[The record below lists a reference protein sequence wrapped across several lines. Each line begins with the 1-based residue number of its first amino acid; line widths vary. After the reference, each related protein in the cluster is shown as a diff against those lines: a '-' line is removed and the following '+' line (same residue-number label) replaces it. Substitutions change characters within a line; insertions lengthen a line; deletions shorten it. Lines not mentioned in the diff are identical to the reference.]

1 MDGLSDRGS
10 IPLSSTNDGK
20 NSRNSGE
27 RVPAVFVFECFLD
40 MVFSRKGLSVKKFDK
55 FSLTKSIQ

>member
-10 IPLSSTNDGK
+10 IPLSSIKNGK
-20 NSRNSGE
+20 NSRNAVE

-40 MVFSRKGLSVKKFDK
+40 MVF
-55 FSLTKSIQ
+55 